1 MRFDLATLA
10 RRQRNIRRSRIVL
23 REIAAPATFG
33 SNLYARCYRPVVALW
48 QRRADRIITGYATSL
63 LSFQDSPMHK
73 DEAGYSLFPPQFPPS
88 ESDDQNSLPGSDS
101 RPMIRDEVSRSI
113 PYGSACLTTDSP
125 ADIQRE
131 IDEGQSEFQRLF
143 MELEPELRDW
153 LIRVESWQRGRWR
166 GAVLS
171 ATGVDLQTLI
181 GPQDMRD
188 TIEAYLRWNTALIR
202 DVSDQTRKRIAD
214 RVFAGLTQRKPA
226 RDVAREVREA
236 VGMAR
241 DRSQRIAADQLSKIS
256 NSLADE
262 RRREAGIDTWVWMHS
277 RKRHPRADHQA
288 RDGREYTDATAP
300 QDTPGQLP
308 YCGCRSRA
316 VVRFD

>member
-1 MRFDLATLA
+1 MRYPLATLA
-10 RRQRNIRRSRIVL
+10 RRQRNIRRSRVVL
-23 REIAAPATFG
+23 REVAAPATLATD
-33 SNLYARCYRPVVALW
+33 LYQRCYRPIVALW
-48 QRRADRIITGYATSL
+48 DRQAQMIIAAYDESLRQQINDADIGNEAGVSPNEPARLTL
-63 LSFQDSPMHK
+63 DSP
-73 DEAGYSLFPPQFPPS
+73 S
-88 ESDDQNSLPGSDS
+88 
-101 RPMIRDEVSRSI
+101 
-113 PYGSACLTTDSP
+113 
-125 ADIQRE
+125 DIQRE
-131 IDEGQSEFQRLF
+131 LDEGASAFERLF
-143 MELEPELRDW
+143 MRLEPELREW
-153 LIRVESWQRGRWR
+153 LIRVERWQRGRWR

-171 ATGVDLQTLI
+171 ATGVDIQTLI
-181 GPQDMRD
+181 GPEDMRD

-202 DVSDQTRKRIAD
+202 DVSDQARKRIAD

-226 RDVAREVREA
+226 RDVAREIREA

-262 RRREAGIDTWVWMHS
+262 RRREAGIDTWVWLHS

-300 QDTPGQLP
+300 DDRPGQLP

-316 VVRFD
+316 IVTFE

>member
-1 MRFDLATLA
+1 MRYSLATLA
-10 RRQRNIRRSRIVL
+10 RRQRNIRRNRIVL
-23 REIAAPATFG
+23 REISAPATMATD
-33 SNLYARCYRPVVALW
+33 LYHRTYARVVALW
-48 QRRADRIITGYATSL
+48 QRRIDRIMTEYERA
-63 LSFQDSPMHK
+63 LSAM
-73 DEAGYSLFPPQFPPS
+73 
-88 ESDDQNSLPGSDS
+88 
-101 RPMIRDEVSRSI
+101 
-113 PYGSACLTTDSP
+113 TTDSP

-131 IDEGQSEFQRLF
+131 LEDGESEFQRLF
-143 MELEPELRDW
+143 MELRPELRDW
-153 LIRVESWQRGRWR
+153 ALDTERWVRGRWR

-181 GPQDMRD
+181 GPEDMRD
-188 TIEAYLRWNTALIR
+188 TIEAYLRWNTDLIR

-214 RVFAGLTQRKPA
+214 RVFAGLTQRKAA
-226 RDVAREVREA
+226 RDVAREIREA

-262 RRREAGIDTWVWMHS
+262 RRREAGIDTWVWLHS

-300 QDTPGQLP
+300 QDRPGQLP

-316 VVRFD
+316 VVTFD

>member
-23 REIAAPATFG
+23 REIAAPATFA

-48 QRRADRIITGYATSL
+48 QRRADRIIAAYEAALPMVTDAATGTG
-63 LSFQDSPMHK
+63 
-73 DEAGYSLFPPQFPPS
+73 EADRLCS
-88 ESDDQNSLPGSDS
+88 
-101 RPMIRDEVSRSI
+101 
-113 PYGSACLTTDSP
+113 PYGPVHLTTDSP

-202 DVSDQTRKRIAD
+202 DVSDQVRKRVAD

-226 RDVAREVREA
+226 RDVAREIREA

>member
-1 MRFDLATLA
+1 MRYSLATLA

-23 REIAAPATFG
+23 REITAPATSA

-48 QRRADRIITGYATSL
+48 QRRADRIVAEYERSL
-63 LSFQDSPMHK
+63 SS
-73 DEAGYSLFPPQFPPS
+73 
-88 ESDDQNSLPGSDS
+88 
-101 RPMIRDEVSRSI
+101 V
-113 PYGSACLTTDSP
+113 TTDSP

-188 TIEAYLRWNTALIR
+188 TIDAYLRWNTALIR

-226 RDVAREVREA
+226 RDVAREIREA
-236 VGMAR
+236 IGMAR

-308 YCGCRSRA
+308 YCGCLSRA